1 MLSKWSMLL
10 KDNYLPYGYDGEYLQ
25 SSVSNENGEQDKR
38 VKRNGFLNLL
48 ELLKYNL

>member
-1 MLSKWSMLL
+1 MINASQ
-10 KDNYLPYGYDGEYLQ
+10 DNYLPYGYDGEYLQ

-38 VKRNGFLNLL
+38 VKKEWILNLL